1 MRGSFPKSSTVT
13 PNSGKSTPA
22 PSGAGQK
29 GPDAQSKQQ
38 PAGSNNTGGTDPA
51 ASGRFLDGRLPQQS
65 QKQNPVTP
73 PSGAAKQKQEPST
86 PPSGEAKQKQE
97 PSTPPSTQAKQK
109 QEPSTPPSG
118 EAKQK
123 QEPSTQAKQ
132 KQEPSTP
139 SSGEAKQ
146 KQEPSAQAKQKQEP
160 ATPPSTQQPPAAPPA
175 GLAGMK
181 NEFNQVNWQQYEQ
194 DRRAV
199 ASGTPVDQLSAERR
213 ANLERGDKV
222 VERFAKER
230 EQLERQLERQDQTR
244 KEVEQLHQESIKE
257 RDRAVLLGKI
267 GSAGLGVIYSADALA
282 HAAEAS
288 PFAAARA
295 VGSAWN
301 FGRGVGDKIVGV
313 ADSVSNLAGNFG
325 FGTGAG
331 SSGVGGGNASGGNAP
346 GAGGA
351 SAQGGSASAS
361 GGSSGNASP
370 PAQDARA
377 RIGNTVD
384 AAQAAYD
391 AREIVNDLR
400 GMPQLFKDT
409 VRGNT
414 PDSGPPGAVGRA
426 LGTAQAGLSTWDAI
440 DAARNGDTR
449 QAFEHAGKAVV
460 HAAEGF
466 TRYGDNVQSGVNALQ
481 KFDQAFNTTDPNE
494 RRLLGIEAFG
504 HTLGTAQGISPL
516 GSAGQSI
523 VSGTE
528 AYRQFQEFNEL
539 SAYSRSDPSAAA
551 RQRLERTYQENLQ
564 MLEMLRRYQTI
575 TPGPIILQRP

>member
-1 MRGSFPKSSTVT
+1 
-13 PNSGKSTPA
+13 
-22 PSGAGQK
+22 
-29 GPDAQSKQQ
+29 
-38 PAGSNNTGGTDPA
+38 
-51 ASGRFLDGRLPQQS
+51 
-65 QKQNPVTP
+65 
-73 PSGAAKQKQEPST
+73 
-86 PPSGEAKQKQE
+86 
-97 PSTPPSTQAKQK
+97 
-109 QEPSTPPSG
+109 
-118 EAKQK
+118 
-123 QEPSTQAKQ
+123 
-132 KQEPSTP
+132 
-139 SSGEAKQ
+139 
-146 KQEPSAQAKQKQEP
+146 
-160 ATPPSTQQPPAAPPA
+160 
-175 GLAGMK
+175 MK

-199 ASGTPVDQLSAERR
+199 AAGTPVSQLPADRR
-213 ANLERGDKV
+213 ANLERGNQV
-222 VERFAKER
+222 VERFNTER

-244 KEVEQLHQESIKE
+244 KEVAQLQQEAIKE

-288 PFAAARA
+288 PFAPARA

-313 ADSVSNLAGNFG
+313 ADSVSNLAGNLG
-325 FGTGAG
+325 FGSGAG
-331 SSGVGGGNASGGNAP
+331 SPGAAGGNAAGGSGASAP
-346 GAGGA
+346 GGTGSGAGG
-351 SAQGGSASAS
+351 
-361 GGSSGNASP
+361 SGNASP
-370 PAQDARA
+370 PAQDART

-384 AAQAAYD
+384 GAQAAHD
-391 AREIVNDLR
+391 AKEIVNDLR
-400 GMPQLFKDT
+400 GMPQQFADT
-409 VRGNT
+409 VRGGGNA
-414 PDSGPPGAVGRA
+414 PDSAPPGAVGRA

-440 DAARNGDTR
+440 NAARNGDTR

-466 TRYGDNVQSGVNALQ
+466 TKYGDNVQSGVNALQ

-504 HTLGTAQGISPL
+504 HTLGTAQGSPL

-539 SAYSRSDPSAAA
+539 STYSRSDPTAAA
-551 RQRLERTYQENLQ
+551 RQRLEQNYQENLR

-575 TPGPIILQRP
+575 APGPIILQRP